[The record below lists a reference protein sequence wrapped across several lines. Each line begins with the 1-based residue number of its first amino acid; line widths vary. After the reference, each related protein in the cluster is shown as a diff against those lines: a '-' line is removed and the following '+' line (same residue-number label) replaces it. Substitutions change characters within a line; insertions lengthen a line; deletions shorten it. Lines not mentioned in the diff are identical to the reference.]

1 MGGYTQGLHV
11 DCRSAFLR
19 LSSDDTELWFKILD
33 LGASNN
39 PAAMPVLKKVVANTS
54 NEDVLALSAMGTLG
68 AESELD
74 ALKKTYGTLGNIDT
88 FMLVKTIGDIGTPAA
103 TEFLTAQKDSDLYK
117 NEGGMSYCVDLYLQ
131 Q

>member
-1 MGGYTQGLHV
+1 
-11 DCRSAFLR
+11 
-19 LSSDDTELWFKILD
+19 LWFKIFD

-39 PAAMPVLKKVVANTS
+39 PSAMPVLKKVVATTG
-54 NEDVLALSAMGTLG
+54 NEDVRAVALSAMGTLG

-88 FMLVKTIGDIGTPAA
+88 FMLLKAIGDIGTPAA
-103 TEFLTAQKDSDLYK
+103 IEFLTAQKDSDLYK
-117 NEGGMSYCVDLYLQ
+117 DEGGMSYCIDLYVQ